1 MIAAFGA
8 EEGDPCYEIRK
19 AIEKLVP
26 AHDAG
31 PVPVDA
37 KSES

>member
-1 MIAAFGA
+1 MISAFCA

-19 AIEKLVP
+19 AIEKLVT

-31 PVPVDA
+31 PVPVNA